1 MQRSQ
6 LMRMLETLDCG
17 VRFWLPMT
25 DLEEDGVW
33 LDDNTGELVLYTD
46 WKKGEPNGGT
56 NQNCGN
62 VVPPGGW
69 TDRPC
74 RVDKASEQCKT

>member
-1 MQRSQ
+1 
-6 LMRMLETLDCG
+6 
-17 VRFWLPMT
+17 MT
-25 DLEEDGVW
+25 DLAEDGLWV
-33 LDDNTGELVLYTD
+33 DDNTGEPVVYTD

-56 NQNCGN
+56 TQNCGN

-74 RVDKASEQCKT
+74 HVDKARNIHFYKFIKPMSMYNLQTEF